1 MMPPARASGLAGG
14 LAAFAIALHS
24 WAIAST
30 GSALGADLGVAAV
43 APGEL
48 QVASGLALHAAG
60 LAPGGPSAEGAL
72 RVRNITGV
80 PVRVRLRALPS
91 TRVLDDA
98 LELVATYRGR
108 RIVLRRAWSDAPIR
122 LGVRERLSLELR
134 ARLLR
139 PAQGLI
145 ADVTLELDADPVPRR

>member
-1 MMPPARASGLAGG
+1 MMRPARAIGLACG
-14 LAAFAIALHS
+14 LAVFAVALHS

-30 GSALGADLGVAAV
+30 GTALGTDLGVAAV

-48 QVASGLALHAAG
+48 QVAAGLALHATG
-60 LAPGGPSAEGAL
+60 LQPGGPGATGAL

-80 PVRVRLRALPS
+80 PVRLRLRALPS
-91 TRVLDDA
+91 TRALDGVLQLTA
-98 LELVATYRGR
+98 AHRGR
-108 RIVLRRAWSDAPIR
+108 RIPLGRAWSDVRIT
-122 LGVRERLSLELR
+122 LGVRERMSLPLG

-145 ADVTLELDADPVPRR
+145 ADVTLELDADPVRPR

>member
-1 MMPPARASGLAGG
+1 MMRPARASGLAGG

-80 PVRVRLRALPS
+80 PVRVRVRALPS

-108 RIVLRRAWSDAPIR
+108 RIVLRRAWSDAATLGIR
-122 LGVRERLSLELR
+122 ESVSLPLQ

-145 ADVTLELDADPVPRR
+145 ADVTLELGADPVPRR